1 MNIYQRIIAVQKTC
15 TYVKKDSEVGYG
27 NNAYKAVSHD
37 AVQEVVRQAMI
48 DNEMVVMVSQQGKGE
63 HYDGETKSG
72 TANIRFEA
80 VYDVSFICA
89 DKPEDRHTVSIEAHG
104 EDFNDKG
111 PGKAISYAVKTA
123 FLKTFQLATGED
135 DEARLE
141 ERGSRSNTN
150 TPPPATT
157 SSTSKPAASG
167 CISEAQGKRL
177 FAICKGSGTTIAD
190 CANKFGFKKAGE
202 IKKSQY
208 KEVCEWAEV
217 GHKAEMVQDVM
228 NGDTPPHPD
237 DDGIPF

>member
-1 MNIYQRIIAVQKTC
+1 VNIYQRIIAVQKTC

-27 NNAYKAVSHD
+27 KNAYKAVSHD

-141 ERGSRSNTN
+141 ERGTQKK
-150 TPPPATT
+150 PATT

-167 CISEAQGKRL
+167 SSQSNSEKPWFNDFSKQRDNM
-177 FAICKGSGTTIAD
+177 IDRIGSGEQTGQQIID
-190 CANKFGFKKAGE
+190 SLSENYKLSKKT
-202 IKKSQY
+202 K
-208 KEVCEWAEV
+208 
-217 GHKAEMVQDVM
+217 
-228 NGDTPPHPD
+228 D
-237 DDGIPF
+237 DILALDSGSDPF

>member
-1 MNIYQRIIAVQKTC
+1 MNIYQRIIAVQKVC

-141 ERGSRSNTN
+141 ERGSRSQ
-150 TPPPATT
+150 PATT
-157 SSTSKPAASG
+157 SSTSKPAASKPKAPPAKIQELVKLVNDIFG
-167 CISEAQGKRL
+167 DAGGDKLKELTTFGDPGKERFMDINKLDTYSEKWIDGA
-177 FAICKGSGTTIAD
+177 
-190 CANKFGFKKAGE
+190 
-202 IKKSQY
+202 IKKVT
-208 KEVCEWAEV
+208 EA
-217 GHKAEMVQDVM
+217 G
-228 NGDTPPHPD
+228 GD
-237 DDGIPF
+237 PF

>member
-1 MNIYQRIIAVQKTC
+1 
-15 TYVKKDSEVGYG
+15 
-27 NNAYKAVSHD
+27 
-37 AVQEVVRQAMI
+37 
-48 DNEMVVMVSQQGKGE
+48 MVSQQGKGE

-141 ERGSRSNTN
+141 ERGSQGQPDQGRPFKSAADPSGKLKFCKTIDELKKVFS
-150 TPPPATT
+150 AL
-157 SSTSKPAASG
+157 SKDDQNKYLSVKDDMK
-167 CISEAQGKRL
+167 IQIVKAQM
-177 FAICKGSGTTIAD
+177 S
-190 CANKFGFKKAGE
+190 
-202 IKKSQY
+202 
-208 KEVCEWAEV
+208 
-217 GHKAEMVQDVM
+217 
-228 NGDTPPHPD
+228 
-237 DDGIPF
+237 